1 MGYNP
6 AAQANLAA
14 QKYSANQKVLGEQ
27 FRMNQAEKDK
37 VYTQNRATLND
48 AQLKN
53 LAIYD
58 QQYTRQAEAASNT
71 KATTQAALS
80 SIASKYA
87 QNKLENRTLGTYENL
102 YNYRFDNKGRA
113 INENPLQEFNIPDN
127 VGGNTDNNSG
137 LSKYETSKAYVDAVD
152 AKRRAS
158 EKKAAKAV
166 VTTRNGAIVRALKS
180 YV

>member
-6 AAQANLAA
+6 AAQANLSA

-37 VYTQNRATLND
+37 VYTKNRDTLND

-58 QQYTRQAEAASNT
+58 QQYTRQSEAASNT

-102 YNYRFDNKGRA
+102 YNYRFDNQGRA
-113 INENPLQEFNIPDN
+113 INENPLQQFNIPDN
-127 VGGNTDNNSG
+127 SGTNANSSG
-137 LSKYETSKAYVDAVD
+137 LTQYESSKAYVDAVD
-152 AKRRAS
+152 AKR
-158 EKKAAKAV
+158 KAHQKAV
-166 VTTRNGAIVRALKS
+166 DKTVQVTRNGAIVRALKS